1 MILSK
6 TIIPSALFCLR
17 ECQKDLDSPLL
28 PSYALCL
35 FVFWVCMS
43 DCYESNLHQVAGWHR
58 ISVPMS
64 PLSHCCTAN
73 CYISVCC
80 IGEIKKNTPYTTSV
94 LEVTSTEKYVFANS
108 CLTNYFCLHYTSVQS
123 GVFVQIVP
131 SNSPLNRQH
140 TLCLNSTY
148 IGMAYRKG
156 EKITPDNIQQT
167 DYK

>member
-1 MILSK
+1 MLC
-6 TIIPSALFCLR
+6 FVCV
-17 ECQKDLDSPLL
+17 ECQKDLDWISPPL
-28 PSYALCL
+28 PSCALCL

-64 PLSHCCTAN
+64 PLSRCFTTN

-80 IGEIKKNTPYTTSV
+80 IGEIKKKNTPNTTSV
-94 LEVTSTEKYVFANS
+94 LGVTSTEKYIFATS

-123 GVFVQIVP
+123 GAFVR
-131 SNSPLNRQH
+131 PLNTQH
-140 TLCLNSTY
+140 TVCLNSTY
-148 IGMAYRKG
+148 IGITYRKG
-156 EKITPDNIQQT
+156 EKITLDNIKQT